1 MQPSFFLSM
10 YDKKVYDSVNKS
22 LGSRVVL
29 LDSNKDL
36 GILNTNPNQ
45 ALIQEKINIT
55 KAKQLSTYLG
65 KFDVIVNCRV
75 LEHANDFN
83 SFIKGLTQL
92 LKEDGKIIIEVPD
105 SSKSLL
111 QGDVA
116 MLWEEHTYYFTPESL
131 RLELDSHGYSSERY
145 IIYNYPQED
154 ALIGIFSR
162 NCKPNIEKIKS
173 SPPFGEYAIAEIFK
187 KKVEF
192 LQSELNNYLSS
203 LKDKFGDIVI
213 FGAGHRAIMFINLL
227 GVSNLISFVID
238 DDPNKNNLKIPPA
251 GIDIKNSKEKNI
263 NDIGVCIFAISLNA
277 EQKVKKI
284 LRKKINRELKY
295 FSISPDS
302 QYALPIF
309 SIL

>member
-1 MQPSFFLSM
+1 M
-10 YDKKVYDSVNKS
+10 D
-22 LGSRVVL
+22 
-29 LDSNKDL
+29 
-36 GILNTNPNQ
+36 
-45 ALIQEKINIT
+45 
-55 KAKQLSTYLG
+55 
-65 KFDVIVNCRV
+65 
-75 LEHANDFN
+75 
-83 SFIKGLTQL
+83 
-92 LKEDGKIIIEVPD
+92 
-105 SSKSLL
+105 
-111 QGDVA
+111 
-116 MLWEEHTYYFTPESL
+116 
-131 RLELDSHGYSSERY
+131 
-145 IIYNYPQED
+145 
-154 ALIGIFSR
+154 
-162 NCKPNIEKIKS
+162 IEKIKS